1 MATKRPKGN
10 PEPRGFTGVIGTLI
24 ARVGGLRQRLAS
36 APDQIAQKMGE
47 VYKVLYNSADVT
59 SQVMGEGAAVR
70 RDKVYP
76 PMRPSDTIDDDI
88 STGAVFLVVILLI
101 VVVAAA
107 LFFAMSSTFPSFA
120 GPS

>member
-1 MATKRPKGN
+1 
-10 PEPRGFTGVIGTLI
+10 
-24 ARVGGLRQRLAS
+24 
-36 APDQIAQKMGE
+36 MGD
-47 VYKVLYNSADVT
+47 VYKVLYNSADIT
-59 SQVMGEGAAVR
+59 SQVIGDGAAVR

-101 VVVAAA
+101 FVVAAA